1 MPNPSF
7 TAEEA
12 AAVARLL
19 KAEIGQ
25 HALAVVAHDRVLKS
39 ALAKLQPETVA
50 AREPFPA
57 LVQGERSLYLRRK
70 KWPAR

>member
-1 MPNPSF
+1 
-7 TAEEA
+7 
-12 AAVARLL
+12 
-19 KAEIGQ
+19 
-25 HALAVVAHDRVLKS
+25 VLKS

-57 LVQGERSLYLRRK
+57 PVQGERSLYLGRK